1 MGVDPVG
8 LARLAEV
15 ASHTQQ
21 VQRTGDAAVT
31 DLHADTRAVTPGSVF
46 VAVRGSTAD
55 GHELAGAAVAAGAV
69 AVVVERPVPVAVPQL
84 VVEDTRRLLGPLA
97 AEVHGR
103 PAERMTMVGVTG
115 TNGKTTVTHL
125 LAAIVEAAG
134 RAAGV
139 IGTIGARIGGQDL
152 PIGFTTPEA
161 PDLQRLLRRMV
172 DAGVEVVAMEVS
184 SHALQLGR
192 VDAIRYDV
200 AAFTNLSQDHLD
212 FHGDMER
219 YYATKAS
226 LFTPARC
233 REAVVAVDDPWGRRL
248 LGEAT
253 IPTTTVGFADDAS
266 LGVAEIE
273 LTATG
278 GRLTLRGLAS
288 FEVPLPL
295 AGAFNAVNT
304 LVAAGIALRIGVEPA
319 DIRRGLSAAGPVP
332 GRFERVEAGQDFTV
346 VVDFAHTPD
355 AIRTVV
361 ATARDLTS
369 GRVIAVGGAGGDR
382 DRAKRPMMGRAL
394 ATADLAVVT
403 SDNPRSEDPGTI
415 IDEMTADLA
424 SVAQVTVEPDRRR
437 AIAAAIAA
445 ARPGDVVLVLGKG
458 HETGQEAGGVVT
470 AFDDRAV
477 AAEELARLLAG
488 PGR

>member
-8 LARLAEV
+8 LQRLAEV
-15 ASHTQQ
+15 ASRTQH
-21 VQRTGDAAVT
+21 VHRTGDAAVT

-55 GHELAGAAVAAGAV
+55 GHDLAGAAVAAGAV
-69 AVVVERPVPVAVPQL
+69 AVVVERPVSVAVPQL

-125 LAAIVEAAG
+125 LAAIVDAAG
-134 RAAGV
+134 RSAGV
-139 IGTIGARIGGQDL
+139 IGTIGARIGGEGL

-161 PDLQRLLRRMV
+161 PELQRLLRRMV

-248 LGEAT
+248 LGEVT
-253 IPTTTVGFADDAS
+253 IPTTTVGFADEAS

-278 GRLTLRGLAS
+278 GKLTLRGLAS
-288 FEVPLPL
+288 FEVTLPL

-304 LVAAGIALRIGVEPA
+304 LVAVGSALRIGIEPG
-319 DIRRGLSAAGPVP
+319 DIRRGLAAAGPVP
-332 GRFERVEAGQDFTV
+332 GRFERVEAGQGFTV

-361 ATARDLTS
+361 AAARGLTS

-394 ATADLAVVT
+394 ASADLAVIT

-415 IDEMTADLA
+415 IEEMTADLA
-424 SVAQVTVEPDRRR
+424 SVAPVTVEPDRRR
-437 AIAAAIAA
+437 AIAVALAA

-470 AFDDRAV
+470 PFDDRAV

-488 PGR
+488 RGR